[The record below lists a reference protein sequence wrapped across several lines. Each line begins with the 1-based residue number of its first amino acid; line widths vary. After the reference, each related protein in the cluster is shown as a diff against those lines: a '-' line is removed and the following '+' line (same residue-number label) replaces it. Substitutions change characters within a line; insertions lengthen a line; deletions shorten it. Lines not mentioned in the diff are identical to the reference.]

1 MKTKLFISAIVMML
15 SLGVVSA
22 QNQKT
27 DNEKVTTTQQKGPRF
42 VDNNNNDICDNFE
55 NGTPFNKNANGKQ
68 RLFDGS
74 GPRKGNAQGFR
85 GGRGRGVNRN
95 IDPAKAPRRYYRQND
110 QIGLRNGKGSA
121 VNFIDENKDG
131 ICDRRQNN

>member
-1 MKTKLFISAIVMML
+1 MKTKLFISAIVMVL
-15 SLGVVSA
+15 SLGVVTA

-27 DNEKVTTTQQKGPRF
+27 DNGKATTTQQKSPRF
-42 VDNNNNDICDNFE
+42 VDKNNNDVCDYFE
-55 NGTPFNKNANGKQ
+55 MGTPANKNANGKQ

-74 GPRKGNAQGFR
+74 GSRKGNAQGVR
-85 GGRGRGVNRN
+85 NGKGRSLNRST
-95 IDPAKAPRRYYRQND
+95 DPKATRRYNRQND
-110 QIGLRNGKGSA
+110 NGGLRNGKGGA